1 MKEKNRIK
9 VLDSILLKCHSV
21 PASVVMGSKEMKRSL
36 YLFLSVLWR
45 EHRKMV
51 VRLLLEMEEKGGKEK
66 SAMVCAKRKI
76 STAVTN
82 YD

>member
-1 MKEKNRIK
+1 M
-9 VLDSILLKCHSV
+9 V
-21 PASVVMGSKEMKRSL
+21 GS
-36 YLFLSVLWR
+36 
-45 EHRKMV
+45 
-51 VRLLLEMEEKGGKEK
+51 LLLEMEEKGGKEK